1 MELILNE
8 HTIRISTI
16 GLDGRLDANSVK
28 VLRETQEQLL
38 DEGHKNFIVD
48 LSSVTFLDSAG
59 LSALISLLKQA
70 RSLGGNMV
78 LVSPADQS
86 AMRVLILMRFDQVF
100 HMANNMQDALKHFS
114 L

>member
-16 GLDGRLDANSVK
+16 ALDGRLDASSVNL
-28 VLRETQEQLL
+28 LRETQEQLL
-38 DEGHKNFIVD
+38 KEGHKNFIAD

-59 LSALISLLKQA
+59 LSALISLLKRA
-70 RSLGGNMV
+70 RYLGGNMV
-78 LVSPADQS
+78 LVQPADPA
-86 AMRVLILMRFDQVF
+86 AMRILILMRFDQVF
-100 HMANNMQDALKHFS
+100 QIASNMQDALKFFS